1 MNPPHVVHTPQTFCR
16 VGAARGDIT
25 PPVGAYHRMWG
36 AATHERSTGIH
47 RPLVAT
53 VLAMRSTDGA
63 DTRVLVSLDHCILDE
78 PELSN
83 IRRRIEEITSFAAKD
98 IHLSLTHT
106 HGAGLMM
113 RDRAALP
120 GGDLIAPYLEAMAA
134 RVAGVA
140 LEAERSMRP
149 AWLVYGRGR
158 CDLAAHRD
166 FFDAERGGFVCGF
179 NPGAPADDTLMVARV
194 TDEAHRTIATIV
206 NYACH
211 PTTLAWENTLVSPD
225 YLGAMREVI
234 ERATGDAP
242 CLFLQGASGELG
254 PREGFVGDTAVADR
268 NGRQLAYA
276 ALSALEALPPGGTRF
291 AYTGAVVSGAVL
303 GTWAHAPLAAA
314 EIDQASQWRGR
325 TWTVR
330 LPYRTDLP
338 TLEQTRREREQLL
351 AQEQAMPRSSRDPIA
366 SRDLHALIEQLSR
379 QIMRAR
385 GVAAG
390 RFYPLPVSLWQAGD
404 AIWLCLAGEHYS
416 MLQTTLRS
424 RFACPIFVSTI
435 TDGWQPGYLPTA
447 ETYGKGIYQEII
459 AMVAAGSLDLV
470 IEEISA
476 QFEQWGFRGDNE
488 TMRQ

>member
-1 MNPPHVVHTPQTFCR
+1 MTLPPVVYTPQTFCR

-53 VLAMRSTDGA
+53 VLAMRSTDGGE
-63 DTRVLVSLDHCILDE
+63 TRVVVSLDHCILDE

-83 IRRRIEEITSFAAKD
+83 IRRRIEEATSFAAKD
-98 IHLSLTHT
+98 IHISLTHT
-106 HGAGLMM
+106 HGAGLLM

-120 GGDLIAPYLEAMAA
+120 GGDLIAPYLEAMAVKVGEVA
-134 RVAGVA
+134 R
-140 LEAERSMRP
+140 EAERSMQP
-149 AWLVYGRGR
+149 AWIVYGRGR

-194 TDEAHRTIATIV
+194 NDEAQRTIATIV

-225 YLGAMREVI
+225 YLGTLRETV

-291 AYTGAVVSGAVL
+291 DYTGAVVSGAIL
-303 GTWAHAPLAAA
+303 GTWKHAPLDAAD
-314 EIDQASQWRGR
+314 IGKASQWRSR
-325 TWTVR
+325 TWTVS

-338 TLEQTRREREQLL
+338 TLAQTRSERARLL
-351 AQEQAMPRSSRDPIA
+351 AQEQAFPPGTDSVESRDV
-366 SRDLHALIEQLSR
+366 HALIEQMTR
-379 QIMRAR
+379 QIMRLEALPP
-385 GVAAG
+385 GDA
-390 RFYPLPVSLWQAGD
+390 YPLPVSLWQAGD

-416 MLQTTLRS
+416 LLQTTLRS

-459 AMVAAGSLDLV
+459 AMVAPGSLDLV

-476 QFEQWGFRGDNE
+476 QLAQWGVRMTNDE
-488 TMRQ
+488 